1 MSNETLTEGTSPLL
15 EKWARVL
22 DGIKDPY
29 VARCTAVLM
38 ENQAKAIMNEQQK
51 ALNEDLSAGAT
62 TTGKLGTFQKFA
74 FPLVRRVFPELIA
87 NKIVGVQPMEG
98 PTSQIFYLGASRQYG
113 STEQNLFS
121 KYMLTYRNFIASAI
135 GGNGSS
141 LSSQNYGVT
150 LSTIY
155 NSTKGSASTVA
166 GGQIAAWPVTT
177 TILGYNISAGERL
190 TGTGIPEVNFHIEQQ
205 PVVART
211 RKMRTMWT
219 IEANQDLKAYHN
231 LDLEKELTDLMG
243 KELELEIDRELLE
256 DLRGLAYNG
265 SKKDGV
271 GGWYYNALDVETN
284 SNSFPA
290 MGGGDP
296 VANGTTAVTGWTPVA
311 FLYDYTTAPANT
323 FGTTSGNVFVIDF
336 THWTSGGN
344 WAPQHV
350 GHVWSNL
357 LALINVASA
366 DIYKTTQR
374 GGGNWILTGPIM
386 ASLLESAAK
395 LEGGLPRDLGP
406 TTNDSTTIQYKGK
419 FAGKY
424 DLYVDPLYPDDE
436 ILMGYK
442 GSNPM
447 DTGFVYSP
455 YIPIEALPAVVDPDN
470 FHPRKGIMTRYGKAA
485 VAPASRFYRVIRVI
499 GATSNFL
506 FPPFGMANTFS
517 IT

>member
-1 MSNETLTEGTSPLL
+1 MSDELKSNEPQTPVQRWASVL
-15 EKWARVL
+15 E
-22 DGIKDPY
+22 DIKDPY
-29 VARCTAVLM
+29 TAKVTAMLLD
-38 ENQAKAIMNEQQK
+38 NQAKACIEAAA
-51 ALNEDLSAGAT
+51 ALNEDISPGAT
-62 TTGKLGTFQKFA
+62 TTGKIGTFQKFA

-98 PTSQIFYLGASRQYG
+98 PTSQIFYLGGSRQ
-113 STEQNLFS
+113 SNTTEQNLFS
-121 KYMLTYRNFIASAI
+121 KYNLTYRQFVSSSI
-135 GGNGSS
+135 GGNGTNLSQQTTPYYVV
-141 LSSQNYGVT
+141 LSSIYGA
-150 LSTIY
+150 
-155 NSTKGSASTVA
+155 NKGSASTTI
-166 GGQIAAWPVTT
+166 GGQIAAWPDST

-190 TGTGIPEVNFHIEQQ
+190 AGTGIPEVNFHIEQQ
-205 PVVART
+205 PVAART
-211 RKMRTMWT
+211 RKMRTLWT

-231 LDLEKELTDLMG
+231 LNLESELTDLMG
-243 KELELEIDRELLE
+243 KELELEIDRELIE
-256 DLRGLAYNG
+256 DLRGIAYNG
-265 SKKDGV
+265 NNKTGL
-271 GGWYYNALDVETN
+271 GGWYENALDVETN

-290 MGGGDP
+290 MGGKD
-296 VANGTTAVTGWTPVA
+296 NWTPVA
-311 FLYDYTTAPANT
+311 FLYDYTSAPTNT
-323 FGTTSGNVFVIDF
+323 FGTLSGNVFVIDF
-336 THWTSGGN
+336 TVWTSAGT

-366 DIYKTTQR
+366 DIYKSTQR

-406 TTNDSTTIQYKGK
+406 TTNDSTTIAFKGK

-447 DTGFVYSP
+447 DTGFVYAP
-455 YIPIEALPAVVDPDN
+455 YIPIEALPAVTDPESFN
-470 FHPRKGIMTRYGKAA
+470 PRKGIMTRYGKAA
-485 VAPASRFYRVIRVI
+485 VAPAHRFYRVIRVI

-506 FPPFGMANTFS
+506 FGPFGAANTV
-517 IT
+517 TPG

>member
-1 MSNETLTEGTSPLL
+1 MSNETLTEGSAPLL
-15 EKWARVL
+15 EKWGKAL

-29 VARCTAVLM
+29 IARCTAVLL
-38 ENQAKAIMNEQQK
+38 ENQARAIMNEQQK
-51 ALNEDLSAGAT
+51 MVNEDISAATT

-98 PTSQIFYLGASRQYG
+98 PTSQIFYLGGSRQWG

-121 KYMLTYRNFIASAI
+121 KYNLTYRGFTSSAVGSGFALSASFTPAL
-135 GGNGSS
+135 SS
-141 LSSQNYGVT
+141 L
-150 LSTIY
+150 Y
-155 NSTKGSASTVA
+155 NATRGSASTTY
-166 GGQIAAWPVTT
+166 GGQIAAWPIQGTT
-177 TILGYNISAGERL
+177 LGYNISAGERL

-211 RKMRTMWT
+211 RKMRTLWT

-243 KELELEIDRELLE
+243 KELELEIDRELIE
-256 DLRGLAYNG
+256 DLRGLAYNPNTKTG
-265 SKKDGV
+265 I
-271 GGWYYNALDVETN
+271 GGWYYNNLDVETN

-296 VANGTTAVTGWTPVA
+296 NVGNTVTTGWTPVA
-311 FLYDYTTAPANT
+311 FLYDYTSAPANP
-323 FGTTSGNVFVIDF
+323 FGATSGNVFVIDF
-336 THWTSGGN
+336 TQWTAQGT

-350 GHVWSNL
+350 GHVYSNL
-357 LALINVASA
+357 LALINIASA
-366 DIYKTTQR
+366 DIYKSTQR
-374 GGGNWILTGPIM
+374 GGGNWLLTSPLM
-386 ASLLESAAK
+386 ASLMESAAK
-395 LEGGLPRDLGP
+395 LEGGLSRDLGP
-406 TTNDSTTIQYKGK
+406 TTNDGTTIQYKGK

-455 YIPIEALPAVVDPDN
+455 YIPIEALPAVTDPDSFN
-470 FHPRKGIMTRYGKAA
+470 PRKGIMTRYGKAA

-499 GATSNFL
+499 GASSNFL
-506 FPPFGMANTFS
+506 FPPFGQSGSQTGS
-517 IT
+517 

>member
-1 MSNETLTEGTSPLL
+1 MSENALNEGASVLL
-15 EKWARVL
+15 EKWGPVL
-22 DGIKDPY
+22 DGIKDQY
-29 VARCTAVLM
+29 TAKVTAILL
-38 ENQAKAIMNEQQK
+38 ENQAKAIMNENQK
-51 ALNEDLSAGAT
+51 RMDEDISAATT

-98 PTSQIFYLGASRQYG
+98 PTSQIFYLGGARQYG
-113 STEQNLFS
+113 SNTPQEIFS
-121 KYMLTYRNFIASAI
+121 KYNLTYRNFIASSI
-135 GGNGSS
+135 GGNGTA
-141 LSSQNYGVT
+141 LSQQTTPYQVV

-155 NSTKGSASTVA
+155 GATKGAASTTI
-166 GGQIAAWPVTT
+166 GGKIASWPDSTT
-177 TILGYNISAGERL
+177 LLGYNVSAGERL

-211 RKMRTMWT
+211 RKMRTLWT

-243 KELELEIDRELLE
+243 KELELEIDRELIE
-256 DLRGLAYNG
+256 DLRGLAYNANNLTG
-265 SKKDGV
+265 L
-271 GGWYYNALDVETN
+271 GGWYYNNLDVSTN
-284 SNSFPA
+284 SNNFQG
-290 MGGGDP
+290 MGGND
-296 VANGTTAVTGWTPVA
+296 NWSPVA
-311 FLYDYTTAPANT
+311 FLYDYTTAPTNP
-323 FGTTSGNVFVIDF
+323 FGQTSGNVFVIDF
-336 THWTSGGN
+336 TTWTSAGT

-366 DIYKTTQR
+366 DIYKSTQR
-374 GGGNWILTGPIM
+374 GGGNWLLTGPIM

-406 TTNDSTTIQYKGK
+406 TTNDGTTIQYKGK

-424 DLYVDPLYPDDE
+424 DLYVDPMYPDDE

-455 YIPIEALPAVVDPDN
+455 YIPIEALPAVTDPDSFN
-470 FHPRKGIMTRYGKAA
+470 PRDRKS
-485 VAPASRFYRVIRVI
+485 VV
-499 GATSNFL
+499 
-506 FPPFGMANTFS
+506 
-517 IT
+517 